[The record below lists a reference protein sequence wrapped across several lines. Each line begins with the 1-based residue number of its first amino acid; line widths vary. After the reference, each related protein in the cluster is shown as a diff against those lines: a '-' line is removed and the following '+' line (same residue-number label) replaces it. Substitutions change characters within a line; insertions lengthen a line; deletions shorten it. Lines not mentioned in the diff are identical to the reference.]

1 MPCRTGL
8 PRLVPPSRLLLRLL
22 PLSMLL
28 LRRPLPVPL
37 SRTGLLR
44 HSNARDLSPNAL
56 REDQRLLAVADV
68 AASSE
73 VDRRC
78 SRRIDTLLPL
88 LPGPVG
94 LSTLPKLA
102 VVCNLGRP
110 TEWVDGMCS
119 LALTLV
125 VRIARARMMCGR
137 VLLVREL
144 LLLLCRTSSATTMP
158 TCEEPSRP

>member
-1 MPCRTGL
+1 
-8 PRLVPPSRLLLRLL
+8 VS
-22 PLSMLL
+22 
-28 LRRPLPVPL
+28 L

-78 SRRIDTLLPL
+78 SRRIDAVLLLLLPL
-88 LPGPVG
+88 LPWPPG

-110 TEWVDGMCS
+110 TGWVDGMCS

-137 VLLVREL
+137 VLLAWEL

-158 TCEEPSRP
+158 TWEGASRPCRCRAKEAAHT